1 MPEINMPEK
10 KQEVK
15 HGDGSVGVADV
26 RVAIALAGT
35 ELLFEERLTLG

>member
-1 MPEINMPEK
+1 MPEI

-15 HGDGSVGVADV
+15 RGDGSVGVAHV

-35 ELLFEERLTLG
+35 ERLYEERLT